1 MSVPWSH
8 SFAIVTLY
16 RLDRCC
22 YLAFG
27 SRWRAIRLLL
37 LPFLALVRPWAG
49 SEINY
54 QSDIGPGLLILHPSL
69 GVVVSAHT
77 TAGARLTLAGG
88 NVIGTR
94 PGPDGSP
101 GDVVIGD
108 HVELGVQSCV
118 LGPVH
123 VGSRVK
129 VGAHAVVLDDVAND
143 STAVGVPARSVG

>member
-37 LPFLALVRPWAG
+37 LPFLALVRPCAG

-69 GVVVSAHT
+69 GVVVS
-77 TAGARLTLAGG
+77 G
-88 NVIGTR
+88 NL
-94 PGPDGSP
+94 PSKDGSYSLYCAVIVKKVDAKTRAKTSINELLR
-101 GDVVIGD
+101 GD
-108 HVELGVQSCV
+108 
-118 LGPVH
+118 
-123 VGSRVK
+123 
-129 VGAHAVVLDDVAND
+129 
-143 STAVGVPARSVG
+143 